1 MCMRSHLEGFIKQLD
16 NAFEIGQNTRFKEVS
31 NNITSVLICGIGGS
45 GIGGTIASKAIA
57 DVCKVPVVTCNDYHI
72 PAFVNESTLI
82 IASSYSGNTEET
94 ITAVTS
100 AMSKGAVLC
109 AITSGGSLK
118 VLCEETGSNHILI
131 PGGNPPRTCLGY
143 SLTEQIFALN
153 KYGLIPGEL
162 IDNLK
167 SASRLLKSED
177 NNIKLEA
184 KLVSEAL
191 AGKIPV
197 LYSTDKFEPIAIR
210 FRQQLNENSKMLA
223 WHNKFPEMNH
233 NEIVGW
239 SQENKDLAV
248 LVFRNRNDFY
258 RTQARIDF
266 TVSLISD
273 FASSVTQINSKG
285 DSYLERAL
293 YFIYL
298 TDWVSLYLAESDNTD
313 PIAIKSIDALKAHL
327 ATID

>member
-1 MCMRSHLEGFIKQLD
+1 MRNHLEGFIKQLD
-16 NAFEIGQNTRFKEVS
+16 DAFEIGQSTSLNLS

-45 GIGGTIASKAIA
+45 GIGGIITSKSIA
-57 DVCKVPVVTCNDYHI
+57 DVCKVPVITCNDYHI
-72 PAFVNESTLI
+72 PSFVNESTLI
-82 IASSYSGNTEET
+82 IASSYSGDTEET
-94 ITAVTS
+94 IAAVKA
-100 AMSKGAVLC
+100 AMNKGAQLC
-109 AITSGGSLK
+109 AITSGGELEAICK
-118 VLCEETGSNHILI
+118 ETGSNYILI

-143 SLTEQIFALN
+143 SLTEQVFVLN
-153 KYGLIPGEL
+153 KYGLIPSEL

-167 SASRLLKSED
+167 SASKLLKSED
-177 NNIKLEA
+177 TNIKLEA

-191 AGKIPV
+191 VGKIPV

-239 SQENKDLAV
+239 SKENKDLAV
-248 LVFRNRNDFY
+248 LVFRNKDDFY

-266 TVSLISD
+266 TVGLISKYT
-273 FASSVTQINSKG
+273 SSVTQINSKG
-285 DSYLERAL
+285 NSYLERAL

-298 TDWVSLYLAESDNTD
+298 TDWVSLYLAEIENTD
-313 PIAIKSIDALKAHL
+313 PVAIKSIDALKAHL